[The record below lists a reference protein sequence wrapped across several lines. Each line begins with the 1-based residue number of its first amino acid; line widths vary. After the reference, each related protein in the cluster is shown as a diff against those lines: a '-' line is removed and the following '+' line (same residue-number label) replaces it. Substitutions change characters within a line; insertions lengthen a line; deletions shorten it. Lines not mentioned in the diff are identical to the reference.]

1 MNPDLPAVDAALG
14 DVRRSRDP
22 AIVSLAGLLEL
33 KMRAGRHRDVA
44 DAVEL
49 LKRLDE
55 AHYIEAEASV
65 SASLRPHL
73 AELRRDALDE
83 LACE

>member
-1 MNPDLPAVDAALG
+1 MPRAGSGTYPSPDSLSGSA
-14 DVRRSRDP
+14 RDLSV
-22 AIVSLAGLLEL
+22 VSLAGLLEL

-55 AHYIEAEASV
+55 AHYSRPKDRCPPN
-65 SASLRPHL
+65 SAPSSPTFEEMRSTS
-73 AELRRDALDE
+73 
-83 LACE
+83 